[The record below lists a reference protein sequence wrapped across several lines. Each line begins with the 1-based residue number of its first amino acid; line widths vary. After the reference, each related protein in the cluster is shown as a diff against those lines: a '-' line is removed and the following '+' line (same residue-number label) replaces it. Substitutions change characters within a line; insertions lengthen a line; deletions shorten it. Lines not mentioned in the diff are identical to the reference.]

1 MNNLVTKEAMENMA
15 IKEENIMGTQITEGI
30 KEENIMETP
39 KGLGVESYSSEVVLH
54 NYGLRNDDLKEILSY
69 RNYDFDNP
77 NLFVLG
83 WEDDKTISDVLLRRE
98 AKLVERVDS
107 RKCHTDYFRYEDGD
121 VMVAVSY
128 NSKGIGR
135 PVLIDTDDYYVFF
148 KGRNIVLN
156 HQGDFT
162 KALNNPMPVPKTYN
176 SNKVARL
183 VLEIQDA
190 GKDVQADHINSNRFD
205 NRRIN
210 LRAVTNKQNSKN
222 RSSSKSGFGDYAYKD
237 ENDYRFGTA
246 VLIER
251 YFFKDMSAEMASIYN
266 QILLKHF
273 SPNAYSLAS

>member
-1 MNNLVTKEAMENMA
+1 MQNLLTKETIEAVA
-15 IKEENIMGTQITEGI
+15 VKEESNMGTQITEGI
-30 KEENIMETP
+30 KEENSMEVS
-39 KGLGVESYSSEVVLH
+39 KELGVEAFSSEVVLPD
-54 NYGLRNDDLKEILSY
+54 YGQRNDLKEILSY
-69 RNYDFDNP
+69 GNYDFDNP
-77 NLFVLG
+77 KLFMLG
-83 WEDDKTISDVLLRRE
+83 WEDDKTISDVLLRRG

-107 RKCHTDYFRYEDGD
+107 RKCHTDYFSYEDGD

-162 KALNNPMPVPKTYN
+162 KVLNNPMPVPKTYK

-205 NRRIN
+205 NRKAN

-222 RSSSKSGFGDYAYKD
+222 RSSSKNGFGDYAYKD

-251 YFFKDMSAEMASIYN
+251 YFFREMSAELASVYN
-266 QILLKHF
+266 QILLEYF
-273 SPNAYSLAS
+273 SSFSFSIAS